1 VIVMP
6 EHVVE
11 FGKVGKPPEADG
23 RLDAPAFHRNHA
35 AIWSVL
41 APYLQGRSGDV
52 LEVGSGT
59 GQHAVMFAQAAPAI
73 AWWPS
78 DYNDRHLV
86 SIAGW
91 RAHAGHANLRT
102 PTRIDLLDADA
113 RWEQLGLP
121 REFLAIVC
129 INVLHISPW
138 TVSRHLLAAAARCLR
153 ADGHLFV
160 YGAFMRDGD
169 HTAPSNAA
177 FDAGLRRDNP
187 EWGVRDTNELSAEAE
202 RVGLRLAETV
212 AMPANNFTLV
222 FARA

>member
-78 DYNDRHLV
+78 DYNGRHLV

-160 YGAFMRDGD
+160 YGPFMRDGR

-187 EWGVRDTNELSAEAE
+187 EWGVRDINELSAEAE